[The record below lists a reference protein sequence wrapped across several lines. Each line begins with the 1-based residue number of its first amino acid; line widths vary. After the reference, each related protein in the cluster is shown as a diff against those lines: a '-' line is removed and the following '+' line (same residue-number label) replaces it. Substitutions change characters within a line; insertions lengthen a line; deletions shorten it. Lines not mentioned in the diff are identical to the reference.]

1 MSNRIL
7 LSDDSKLNIQRLLLN
22 EVIRKHVMSAG
33 EEGESYKAIRISDSG
48 IVTLGKTDVWW
59 WNRLVKCQFPLTFH
73 QFASA
78 VWEGLLELS
87 TGNNKEALKKGLGIE
102 LMEHAQLEK
111 DYDWVVKR
119 LQECYD
125 HVCNNK
131 GGADLEGPRGKSGPS
146 VAYVPTQT
154 EQPVTINVNIDGR
167 NRKTVLLPDATGQAF
182 LKCELGVVDV
192 KTVVRHD

>member
-1 MSNRIL
+1 MDKKVL
-7 LSDDSKLNIQRLLLN
+7 LSDDSKLNMQRLLLN
-22 EVIRKHVMSAG
+22 DVIRKHVMSAG
-33 EEGESYKAIRISDSG
+33 EEGDSYKAIRISDSG
-48 IVTLGKTDVWW
+48 IITLGKTDVWW

-102 LMEHAQLEK
+102 IMERAQLEK

-131 GGADLEGPRGKSGPS
+131 DGADLEGSPGKSGPS
-146 VAYVPTQT
+146 VVRTVAPV
-154 EQPVTINVNIDGR
+154 EQPVTINVNIEGR
-167 NRKTVLLPDATGQAF
+167 NRKTVLLPDATGKAF
-182 LKCELGVVDV
+182 LRCDVGIVDV
-192 KTVVRHD
+192 KTVVAE

>member
-1 MSNRIL
+1 MDKKVL

-22 EVIRKHVMSAG
+22 DVIRKHVMSAG
-33 EEGESYKAIRISDSG
+33 EEGDSYKAIRISDSG

-102 LMEHAQLEK
+102 IMERAQLEK

-131 GGADLEGPRGKSGPS
+131 GGADLEGSPGKSGPS
-146 VAYVPTQT
+146 VVRTVAPV
-154 EQPVTINVNIDGR
+154 EQPVTINVNIEGR
-167 NRKTVLLPDATGQAF
+167 NRKTVLLPDATGKAF
-182 LKCELGVVDV
+182 LQCDIGVVDV
-192 KTVVRHD
+192 KTVVAK

>member
-1 MSNRIL
+1 MDKKVL
-7 LSDDSKLNIQRLLLN
+7 LSDDSKLNMQRLLLN
-22 EVIRKHVMSAG
+22 DIIRKHVMSAG

-87 TGNNKEALKKGLGIE
+87 SGNNKEALKKGLGIE
-102 LMEHAQLEK
+102 IMERAQLEK

-131 GGADLEGPRGKSGPS
+131 GGADLEGSRGKSGPS
-146 VAYVPTQT
+146 VAHVVAPV
-154 EQPVTINVNIDGR
+154 EQPVTINLNIDGR
-167 NRKTVLLPDATGQAF
+167 NQKTVLLPDATGKAF
-182 LKCELGVVDV
+182 LKCNLGVVDV
-192 KTVVRHD
+192 KTVVAAD